1 MRVPL
6 SWLRDYVPVEMPLAE
21 LSDRLSVSSAV
32 VAAIEPRGVAD
43 DGGNLGLFRVGRV
56 LEAAKHP
63 NADRL
68 QLTAVDVG
76 EDEPRSIVCGAWNF
90 GAGAT
95 VAVAL
100 PGAVL
105 PNGLTLERRKV
116 RGEVSDGMI
125 LAEDEVGLGED
136 HTGIM
141 LLPEREPGTP
151 LADVLPL
158 ADLVLDVEVTGNRP
172 DLLSV
177 YGLAR
182 EVAALYDLELAP
194 PPGTDPEQ
202 SGDELVNVEIEDLEG
217 CPRYVG
223 RLFRDVTITPSP
235 VWLKARLL
243 AAGMRPISNVVDVTN
258 YVMLA
263 LGNPLHAFD
272 FAKLA
277 GGRIVVRRAES
288 GEKLRTLD
296 GVERELVPT
305 DLMIADAERSV
316 ALAGIMG
323 GEKTEIGPETTDVL
337 LEAANFEPFTIFLTS
352 ERLRLRTEG
361 SSRWEKGVDPHL
373 APQAAALATQ
383 LIVELT
389 GASWAG
395 NIDAHGEL
403 PARPVVRFDPA
414 RADDVIGVAT
424 PSAEQEALLA
434 RLGFDRRDDC
444 VVVPTW
450 RARDVTREIDVVEEI
465 ARFRLD
471 DVPFTLPE
479 RRAMFGTMTREQQLR
494 RRVEDLLA
502 GLGFAEIYTPSL
514 RLDDETTWKL
524 PEPISVEL
532 TALRTSLL
540 PSLVEAV
547 ERNVDAGVS
556 RIALFE
562 IARVYLPTGSNLP
575 EERTR
580 VAGIAEGAFAHA
592 KGVVEALY
600 AALKATPTFERAQHE
615 LLHPGKTAQT
625 PAGTVGELHPETLEG
640 VWGAFEL
647 ELDSLFS
654 DSREPVT
661 YEDVIT
667 YPPVLQDLAFLVDE
681 GVPAGD
687 LAKGVREIDPLVREA
702 AVVEDYRGEGIPAG
716 KKSVLLRVAFQSPE
730 RTLSNEDAAELRERI
745 VADAGERFGA
755 LLR

>member
-1 MRVPL
+1 
-6 SWLRDYVPVEMPLAE
+6 
-21 LSDRLSVSSAV
+21 
-32 VAAIEPRGVAD
+32 
-43 DGGNLGLFRVGRV
+43 
-56 LEAAKHP
+56 
-63 NADRL
+63 
-68 QLTAVDVG
+68 
-76 EDEPRSIVCGAWNF
+76 
-90 GAGAT
+90 
-95 VAVAL
+95 
-100 PGAVL
+100 
-105 PNGLTLERRKV
+105 
-116 RGEVSDGMI
+116 
-125 LAEDEVGLGED
+125 
-136 HTGIM
+136 
-141 LLPEREPGTP
+141 
-151 LADVLPL
+151 
-158 ADLVLDVEVTGNRP
+158 
-172 DLLSV
+172 
-177 YGLAR
+177 
-182 EVAALYDLELAP
+182 
-194 PPGTDPEQ
+194 
-202 SGDELVNVEIEDLEG
+202 
-217 CPRYVG
+217 
-223 RLFRDVTITPSP
+223 
-235 VWLKARLL
+235 
-243 AAGMRPISNVVDVTN
+243 
-258 YVMLA
+258 
-263 LGNPLHAFD
+263 
-272 FAKLA
+272 
-277 GGRIVVRRAES
+277 
-288 GEKLRTLD
+288 
-296 GVERELVPT
+296 
-305 DLMIADAERSV
+305 
-316 ALAGIMG
+316 
-323 GEKTEIGPETTDVL
+323 
-337 LEAANFEPFTIFLTS
+337 
-352 ERLRLRTEG
+352 
-361 SSRWEKGVDPHL
+361 
-373 APQAAALATQ
+373 
-383 LIVELT
+383 
-389 GASWAG
+389 
-395 NIDAHGEL
+395 
-403 PARPVVRFDPA
+403 
-414 RADDVIGVAT
+414 
-424 PSAEQEALLA
+424 
-434 RLGFDRRDDC
+434 
-444 VVVPTW
+444 
-450 RARDVTREIDVVEEI
+450 
-465 ARFRLD
+465 
-471 DVPFTLPE
+471 
-479 RRAMFGTMTREQQLR
+479 MFGTMTREQQLR

-625 PAGTVGELHPETLEG
+625 PAGIVGELHPETLEG